1 MRDYVNMRTS
11 YLKRIF
17 LKKLSISTESVFT
30 PYYKLALVIFMKAS
44 FDTKYKVILDLK
56 REIC

>member
-1 MRDYVNMRTS
+1 MMRDYVNRRTS

-17 LKKLSISTESVFT
+17 LKNLSISIASVLT
-30 PYYKLALVIFMKAS
+30 PYYKLALVMFTKAP

-56 REIC
+56 R